1 MKVTLETSNI
11 IELLE
16 TALKQQPQQT
26 QESPHKYEISLN
38 NDRPH
43 RGRCLFSF
51 YKLFSYLRFYSSA
64 SKPPLFS
71 LLSSSRSSVEPPLFS
86 VFRPARGFPIFC
98 PFAVV
103 ISVSILRSSH
113 LSSVSV
119 RTSVVLRFPSPRGI
133 PFFCPFAVVI
143 SVSILRSSH
152 LIQMKLLFR
161 FSGRPVDL
169 KRHLQP
175 LGSEF
180 RDRFEKTVELYRL
193 YKVGSDLEQIFKR
206 PWALLLLNE
215 NEPKNDF

>member
-1 MKVTLETSNI
+1 MWSSVEG
-11 IELLE
+11 
-16 TALKQQPQQT
+16 
-26 QESPHKYEISLN
+26 
-38 NDRPH
+38 
-43 RGRCLFSF
+43 GRCLFSF

-133 PFFCPFAVVI
+133 PIFCPFCGCNFSFHFAI
-143 SVSILRSSH
+143 FSPGFPADS
-152 LIQMKLLFR
+152 LI
-161 FSGRPVDL
+161 
-169 KRHLQP
+169 
-175 LGSEF
+175 
-180 RDRFEKTVELYRL
+180 
-193 YKVGSDLEQIFKR
+193 
-206 PWALLLLNE
+206 
-215 NEPKNDF
+215 